1 MPGKDTFPYLF
12 SPLTIGS
19 LTIPTRFAMA
29 PMTTNFANVDGSVS
43 KALEDYLAARARGG
57 FSLII
62 TENLGIHPS
71 GRVMPRMVMAHSDQ
85 MLPGLTSLAAAV
97 KTAGAK
103 IIGQL
108 SHAGRQT
115 KTATTGMPLVAPSPV
130 PCPLNREVPVELDLA
145 AIEALEQDFADAAKR
160 LEQAGFDGAELHGA
174 HGYLIAEFI
183 SNYTNKRTDQYGGSL
198 QNRMRFLLNIIR
210 RIREVTSPTFALIVR
225 ISAKE
230 FVKDGLDFPETLDV
244 VRMLEQAGIDAISIS
259 VGVYE
264 SFNRLS
270 MITGD
275 QEGQW
280 LELAGQVKQHCS
292 IPVLGVGRIKRA
304 EIAEMA
310 IAKGLVDI
318 PLFGRASIAD
328 AELPNKIAKQQ
339 AERIIACTSCNICL
353 GRSGRPESI
362 CPVNPAI
369 GREAT
374 FNFSRTAKPKT
385 VSIVGSS
392 WSALTAAWIAA
403 SKGHRVVV
411 YAPNNALGGMQ
422 DWRAQAPGLSEFSEA
437 TAALVHRARQ
447 AGVTF
452 EHDTAKILASDLT
465 WVVRRYV
472 PHTEASEKFGAA
484 QSTYDA
490 LPSVHTRH
498 NQTINLAGL
507 DLVTA
512 EMAATLAQQ
521 GCAVTLYSPGRGI
534 AIDGHPG
541 YREATRKLFDQLG
554 VTLMIGQLPD
564 EIHASQT
571 WIVGALEKTPDL
583 SADDAQWS
591 SAPDPAQRADA
602 WLSDAYEPNMLTAG
616 IYDAVKLSLSL

>member
-1 MPGKDTFPYLF
+1 MSGKDTFPHLF
-12 SPLTIGS
+12 SPLKIGS
-19 LTIPTRFAMA
+19 LTLPTRFAMA
-29 PMTTNFANVDGSVS
+29 PMTTNFANGDGSVS
-43 KALEDYLAARARGG
+43 KELEDYLAARAKGG

-62 TENLGIHPS
+62 TENLGINSS
-71 GRVMPRMVMAHSDQ
+71 GRVMPRMVMAHNDQ
-85 MLPGLTSLAAAV
+85 MLPGLKSLASTV
-97 KTAGAK
+97 KSAGAK

-115 KTATTGMPLVAPSPV
+115 KTATTGLPLVAPSPV
-130 PCPLNREVPVELDLA
+130 PCPLNREMPVELDLGEIA
-145 AIEALEQDFADAAKR
+145 ALEQDFADAAKR

-183 SNYTNKRTDQYGGSL
+183 SNYSNKRTDQYGGSL

-210 RIREVTSPTFALIVR
+210 RIREVTSPNFALIVR

-230 FVKDGLDFPETLDV
+230 FVKDGLDLPETLDV

-292 IPVLGVGRIKRA
+292 IPVFGVGRIKRA

-318 PLFGRASIAD
+318 PLFGRAAIAD
-328 AELPNKIAKQQ
+328 PELPNKIAKQQ
-339 AERIIACTSCNICL
+339 VEQIIACTSCNICL

-374 FNFSRTAKPKT
+374 FNFTRCTQPKT
-385 VSIVGSS
+385 ISIVGSS
-392 WSALTAAWIAA
+392 WSALTAAWIAS

-422 DWRAQAPGLSEFSEA
+422 DWRAQAPGLGEFSEA
-437 TAALVHRARQ
+437 TAALAHRARQ

-452 EHDTAKILASDLT
+452 EHNPVKNITSDLI
-465 WVVRRYV
+465 WVVRRYL
-472 PHTEASEKFGAA
+472 PHTQASEKFSSAL
-484 QSTYDA
+484 STYDV
-490 LPSVHTRH
+490 LPDLHTRR
-498 NQTINLAGL
+498 NETVNLAGL

-512 EMAATLAQQ
+512 EAAATLAQQ
-521 GCAVTLYSPGRGI
+521 GCAVTLFSPGRGI
-534 AIDGHPG
+534 AVDGHPG

-554 VTLMIGQLPD
+554 VKLIIGQLPD
-564 EIHASQT
+564 EINAPEV
-571 WIVGALEKTPDL
+571 WIVGALEKTPDI

-591 SAPDPAQRADA
+591 APNPTQRVDA
-602 WLSDAYEPNMLTAG
+602 WLADAYEPNMLTTG